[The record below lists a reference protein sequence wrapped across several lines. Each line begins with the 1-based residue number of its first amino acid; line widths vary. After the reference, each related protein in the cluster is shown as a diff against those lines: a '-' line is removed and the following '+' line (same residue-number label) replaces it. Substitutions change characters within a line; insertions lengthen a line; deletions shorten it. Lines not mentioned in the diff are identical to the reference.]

1 MIVDLIVLTR
11 GLIRNRDEGT
21 DTMELHTFPNKPLRI
36 NVQFVICKLNRV
48 AMCNWF

>member
-36 NVQFVICKLNRV
+36 NVQC
-48 AMCNWF
+48 AMCNVQCAMCNL